1 MEEKQATP
9 RKKLK
14 PLLFVLLMMLMG
26 MLLGAGLAR
35 GLLPSGALRSSA
47 AAFTPWD
54 LLVLPLLWLLVIGVH
69 EAGHLVAGLRKGM
82 RFLLFIIGP
91 FGLVHSSQGIRF
103 RWFFKLGAFSGLA
116 AVLPRSDRPLAAQ
129 MQPMALGGPVASLL
143 LAVLSLTLFKV
154 TEGRISTYALLA
166 GLLSALVFVMTAV
179 PFRSGGFMSDGMQW
193 LTYRRGGADVEQRA
207 RLMALMGLSFSGTR
221 PRDLDTALLQ
231 QVQAAAGGET
241 LSDMSDMSVWLYSYL
256 HALDNGDMQA
266 AQGWSAR
273 MASSIDA
280 YVDGFKQGIAT
291 ELALFA
297 VLHQRDVEEARR
309 WLARSKGGVVDA
321 SRRDLAFA
329 AVAMLEQDH
338 VQAKRS
344 LDDAQRRLHQG
355 MDAGIAHLTAEQI
368 TTLRDKLTH

>member
-14 PLLFVLLMMLMG
+14 PLLFMLLMMLMG

-47 AAFTPWD
+47 EAFTPWD

-116 AVLPRSDRPLAAQ
+116 AVLPRADRPLAAQ
-129 MQPMALGGPVASLL
+129 MQPMVLGGPLASLL
-143 LAVLSLTLFKV
+143 LAVVALLVFKV
-154 TEGRISTYALLA
+154 TEGRISAYALLA

-221 PRDLDTALLQ
+221 PRDLDAELLQ

-241 LSDMSDMSVWLYSYL
+241 LSDMSVWLYSYL
-256 HALDNGDMQA
+256 HALDCGDREA
-266 AQGWSAR
+266 AQGWSTR

-297 VLHQRDVEEARR
+297 ALHLRNAEEARR

-321 SRRDLAFA
+321 SRRDLAYA
-329 AVAMLEQDH
+329 AVA
-338 VQAKRS
+338 VS
-344 LDDAQRRLHQG
+344 
-355 MDAGIAHLTAEQI
+355 
-368 TTLRDKLTH
+368 